1 MGVRLEE
8 MEARGSAAWRQVDL
22 YQTLGYVPV
31 QRSRA
36 SSETASLLIVDRK
49 GHLDFLNAPVGHQK
63 PQVLWSRIDLWIGC
77 RYCYMTWATRLAA
90 VQSSWMHLKA
100 QEELNFNRGPAG
112 PRVHVDDYNTLSIGS
127 KQDHG
132 INDLHVSFT

>member
-36 SSETASLLIVDRK
+36 SSETCSLLIVDRK
-49 GHLDFLNAPVGHQK
+49 GHLDFLNAPVGRQK
-63 PQVLWSRIDLWIGC
+63 PQVL
-77 RYCYMTWATRLAA
+77 
-90 VQSSWMHLKA
+90 
-100 QEELNFNRGPAG
+100 
-112 PRVHVDDYNTLSIGS
+112 
-127 KQDHG
+127 
-132 INDLHVSFT
+132 